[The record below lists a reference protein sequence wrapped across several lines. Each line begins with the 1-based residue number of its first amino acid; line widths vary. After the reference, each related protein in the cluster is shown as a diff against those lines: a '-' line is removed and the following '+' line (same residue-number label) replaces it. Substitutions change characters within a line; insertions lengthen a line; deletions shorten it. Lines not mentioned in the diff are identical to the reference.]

1 MGVCIRDGGGP
12 GSVKWGVV
20 VNLSKETPACA
31 AAHT

>member
-20 VNLSKETPACA
+20 ANQNKETAARA